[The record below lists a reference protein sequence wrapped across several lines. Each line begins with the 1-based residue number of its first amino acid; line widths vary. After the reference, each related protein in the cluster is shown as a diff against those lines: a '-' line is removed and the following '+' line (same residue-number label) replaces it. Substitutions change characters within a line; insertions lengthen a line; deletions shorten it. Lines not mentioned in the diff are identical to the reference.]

1 MYNNTF
7 NMEFGNDF
15 NNNFDPYYKHSFKMA
30 KVKKIVNEARK
41 IKSLYIET
49 NITPPPIPGQ
59 FLMIW
64 HPKAEEI
71 PISISDFENGIVR
84 LTIANVGLTT
94 SLLNEVKIGEKIF
107 YRGPYG
113 KGFDLK
119 SNSFYVA
126 IGGGYG
132 AAPLFYA
139 IKKILEYKSKAIYI
153 IGAETKFDLLFIK
166 EIENFKIPYYI
177 ATEDGSIGYK
187 GIVTDLF
194 ENLMNNFL
202 KNKEYEIL
210 TCGPEKMMAKIVEI
224 ALKNKINVQA
234 CLERYMKC
242 GFGICGS
249 CVLEPLG
256 LRVCIDGPVFNGK
269 ILEKTFFGK
278 ETRNQSGS
286 RVKIDK

>member
-1 MYNNTF
+1 MIENLSK
-7 NMEFGNDF
+7 ND
-15 NNNFDPYYKHSFKMA
+15 FDPYCKHSFKIA
-30 KVKKIVNEARK
+30 RVKKVVNEARK

-49 NITPPPIPGQ
+49 NITSPPIPGQ
-59 FLMIW
+59 FLMVW
-64 HPKAEEI
+64 LPGAEEI
-71 PISISDFENGIVR
+71 PISISDFKNGIVR

-94 SLLNEVKIGEKIF
+94 SLLSEVKIDEKIF

-113 KGFDLK
+113 NGFNLK
-119 SNSFYVA
+119 SNSFYVT

-132 AAPLFYA
+132 VAPLVYA
-139 IKKILEYKSKAIYI
+139 IKKILEYNSKAIYI
-153 IGAETKFDLLFIK
+153 IGAETKSDLLFIK
-166 EIENFKIPYYI
+166 EIEDLEIPYYI

-187 GIVTDLF
+187 GVVTDLF
-194 ENLMNNFL
+194 KNLMSDFL
-202 KNKEYEIL
+202 KDEEYEIL

-256 LRVCIDGPVFNGK
+256 LRVCLDGPVFNGK

-278 ETRNQSGS
+278 ETRSQSGS
-286 RVKIDK
+286 KVRIDK

>member
-1 MYNNTF
+1 MIKKF
-7 NMEFGNDF
+7 P
-15 NNNFDPYYKHSFKMA
+15 NNNFDPYYKHSFKIA

-49 NITPPPIPGQ
+49 NITSPPIPGQ

-64 HPKAEEI
+64 YPKAEEI

-94 SLLNEVKIGEKIF
+94 SLLNEIKIDEKIF

-113 KGFDLK
+113 NGFDLK

-132 AAPLFYA
+132 VAPLIYA

-153 IGAETKFDLLFIK
+153 IGAETKSDLLFIK
-166 EIENFKIPYYI
+166 EIEDLKVPYYI

-194 ENLMNNFL
+194 KNLIDNIL
-202 KNKEYEIL
+202 KNKKYTIL
-210 TCGPEKMMAKIVEI
+210 TCGPEKMMAKVIEI
-224 ALKNKINVQA
+224 ALSKGINIQA
-234 CLERYMKC
+234 CIERYMKC

-256 LRVCIDGPVFNGK
+256 LRVCLDGPVFNGK